1 MREGLLRVEL
11 WGILGWQDIRQRY
24 RRSVI
29 GPFWLTISTAVMV
42 SAMGFL
48 YARIFGQ
55 DVSTYLPYL
64 AVGLVIWGTISTMA
78 NESCTVFTT
87 VEQIIKQVRLP
98 LTTHVCRMVWRNAI
112 IFGHNALILVV
123 VTLWFSSLT
132 LSSLVTALVGICL
145 LFVTGIWSGLVLGVV
160 CTRFRDVPPIV
171 ASLMQIAFF
180 VTPILW
186 HPSLLGGRTWMT
198 EWNPLFHLVEIVR
211 APLLGNP
218 IPSTSFA
225 FVTAMTAG
233 GFLCAI
239 AMLMRYRSRVPY
251 WL

>member
-1 MREGLLRVEL
+1 MTLVGS
-11 WGILGWQDIRQRY
+11 

-112 IFGHNALILVV
+112 IFGHNALILVRSEEH
-123 VTLWFSSLT
+123 TSELQSRL
-132 LSSLVTALVGICL
+132 
-145 LFVTGIWSGLVLGVV
+145 
-160 CTRFRDVPPIV
+160 
-171 ASLMQIAFF
+171 
-180 VTPILW
+180 
-186 HPSLLGGRTWMT
+186 
-198 EWNPLFHLVEIVR
+198 HLVCR
-211 APLLGNP
+211 LLLEKKKKNKSKP
-218 IPSTSFA
+218 E
-225 FVTAMTAG
+225 
-233 GFLCAI
+233 
-239 AMLMRYRSRVPY
+239 
-251 WL
+251 